1 MRTVPCCDVKVL
13 LVLFSL
19 LAAITGSGCPSWA
32 QVETLTAPAPFDT
45 PAAGE
50 DKRLNELRS
59 KGLPLDEEQC
69 HEIRAIVAEQF
80 QLQPAELM
88 LDVSIE
94 QQAPGANAFDIVE
107 IIMNI
112 EESLGVA
119 IDDQLFEEV
128 IGPINIVEAA
138 KLLTLGNIY
147 ELAGTALAR
156 KNP

>member
-1 MRTVPCCDVKVL
+1 MRTDPFCNVKVL

-19 LAAITGSGCPSWA
+19 LAAISGSGCPSWA
-32 QVETLTAPAPFDT
+32 QVGNSTAPAPFDA
-45 PAAGE
+45 PAATE
-50 DKRLNELRS
+50 DKLLNELRS
-59 KGLPLDEEQC
+59 KGLPLDEAQC
-69 HEIRAIVAEQF
+69 HEIRTIVAEQF

-119 IDDQLFEEV
+119 IEDQLFEEV